1 MEAFCNFVIF
11 VIFIYPPTYDAIPTI
26 QSNEIEST
34 QYENHQNFHNGL
46 SVLSRLLT
54 TPSTTSTT
62 PHTTTSESVTFGNI
76 LVRHYPCAICGMT
89 FSTVEDVKKHYVNQH
104 NADPIVIHAKFHN
117 PQQYSHY
124 INHQPNAAIG
134 RPPFETQAA
143 YADHI
148 RVNVDK
154 YISR

>member
-1 MEAFCNFVIF
+1 MEVFCKLLLY
-11 VIFIYPPTYDAIPTI
+11 VIFIPPSYDAIPVI

-89 FSTVEDVKKHYVNQH
+89 FSTVEDIKNHYVNQH
-104 NADPIVIHAKFHN
+104 NADPTAIHSTRRKFL
-117 PQQYSHY
+117 
-124 INHQPNAAIG
+124 
-134 RPPFETQAA
+134 
-143 YADHI
+143 
-148 RVNVDK
+148 
-154 YISR
+154 

>member
-11 VIFIYPPTYDAIPTI
+11 VIFIYPPTYVAIPTI

-62 PHTTTSESVTFGNI
+62 PHTTISNFDPVH
-76 LVRHYPCAICGMT
+76 HYSCVMCTMT
-89 FSTVEDVKKHYVNQH
+89 FSTVEDVKNHYVNQH
-104 NADPIVIHAKFHN
+104 NADPTAIHATRRKFL
-117 PQQYSHY
+117 
-124 INHQPNAAIG
+124 
-134 RPPFETQAA
+134 
-143 YADHI
+143 
-148 RVNVDK
+148 
-154 YISR
+154 

>member
-1 MEAFCNFVIF
+1 METFCNFVIF

-89 FSTVEDVKKHYVNQH
+89 FSTVEDIKNHYVNQH
-104 NADPIVIHAKFHN
+104 NADPTAIHATRRKFFSVQN
-117 PQQYSHY
+117 SLFKSDMIHY
-124 INHQPNAAIG
+124 
-134 RPPFETQAA
+134 
-143 YADHI
+143 
-148 RVNVDK
+148 K
-154 YISR
+154 